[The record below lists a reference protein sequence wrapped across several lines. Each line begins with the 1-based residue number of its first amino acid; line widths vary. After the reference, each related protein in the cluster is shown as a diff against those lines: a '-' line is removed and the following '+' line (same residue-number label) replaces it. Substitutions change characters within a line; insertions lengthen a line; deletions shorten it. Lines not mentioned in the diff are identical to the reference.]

1 MKKKLLLSILFGLT
15 VGLTTSSVSQAA
27 HQSHW
32 SYTGNAGPEHWG
44 ELSPDYALC
53 SSGKNQSPVNLTG
66 MIEGDLP
73 PLIVNYKKGGFEI
86 VNNGH
91 SIQIDYA
98 PGSTIT
104 IGDHSFE
111 LKQFHFHT
119 PSENTIEGRSF
130 PMEAHL
136 VHADGKGNLAVIAIM
151 YDTGKANIELQK
163 AWRWI
168 PQKVGVKKT
177 LPEQIDA
184 NALMSGDLD
193 YYRFNGSLTTP
204 PCSEGVAWIVMKAP
218 DTVSQEQVKTFADTM
233 RHDNNRPL
241 QQINGRIVVK

>member
-1 MKKKLLLSILFGLT
+1 MKNKLLLSIL
-15 VGLTTSSVSQAA
+15 VGLTTSGASQAA

-32 SYTGNAGPEHWG
+32 SYIGNAGPEHWG

-73 PLIVNYKKGGFEI
+73 PLVVSYKKGGFEI

-91 SIQIDYA
+91 SVQIDYA
-98 PGSTIT
+98 PGSTIA
-104 IGDHSFE
+104 IGDHSYE

-136 VHADGKGNLAVIAIM
+136 VHADGKGNLAVIAVM
-151 YDTGKANIELQK
+151 YDTGKANTELQK
-163 AWRWI
+163 AWRWM

-177 LPEQIDA
+177 LPDQIDA

-218 DTVSQEQVKTFADTM
+218 DTVSQEQVETFAYTM
-233 RHDNNRPL
+233 RHDNNRPV
-241 QQINGRIVVK
+241 QQLNGRIVVK

>member
-1 MKKKLLLSILFGLT
+1 MKKKLLLSIL
-15 VGLTTSSVSQAA
+15 VGLATSSVSQAS

-32 SYTGNAGPEHWG
+32 SYTGNAGPKHWG
-44 ELSPDYALC
+44 ELSPDYTLC

-91 SIQIDYA
+91 SIQVNYA

-104 IGDHSFE
+104 IGDHRYE

-136 VHADGKGNLAVIAIM
+136 VHADSQGNLAVIAIM
-151 YDTGKANIELQK
+151 YDTGKANPELQK
-163 AWRWI
+163 AWRWM

-177 LPEQIDA
+177 LPDQLDA
-184 NALMSGDLD
+184 NALMSGNLD
-193 YYRFNGSLTTP
+193 YDRFNGSLTTP
-204 PCSEGVAWIVMKAP
+204 PCSEGVVWIVMKAP
-218 DTVSQEQVKTFADTM
+218 GTVSQAQVKSFAKTM
-233 RHDNNRPL
+233 HHDNNRPL
-241 QQINGRIVVK
+241 QRLNGRIVVK